1 MNRPDCKARH
11 RSPLSWRGL
20 ALALLGSALCACAWL
35 PMRVD
40 RSARAP
46 ALPGFGHSAMA
57 ITTASDAARRDFAQ
71 GMEQAYAFNEVEAVR
86 AFKAA
91 LAQDPGCAMCA
102 WGVAYQLGPN
112 INATER
118 GDLSEAVRYVALAE
132 GGSANVSRR
141 ERDLIE
147 ALALRYGRAGDRAD
161 PREAA
166 VLAAPVCGAAG
177 GGDKADPLDVAYAE
191 RMRILADRYPDD
203 ADVLSL
209 YAEAEMIAT
218 RADFWWDPK
227 TGQPSGRIGEVAR
240 RLQGLLAAHPD
251 HVGLNHYMIHA
262 VDAPGVA
269 ARAEPAADRLGGLAP
284 ASPHL
289 LHMPAHTYVQLG
301 RYADAS
307 RVNERALAADDAQ
320 DAELARQGFSP
331 TKDWRGHDG
340 QFLWYAALMEG
351 RGELALRTARESAAR
366 AKGES
371 EFAELSRSRP
381 ILTLLRLERWND
393 VLAEPPVG
401 GTKGL
406 AALLDDATRGVAL
419 ARTGQVAQAAEALKR
434 IEAPAAKLI
443 DAHAGADYRDRML
456 RGVVSV
462 SRQRLRAEVA
472 LAEGRSDAAVDDQR
486 QALALA
492 KDIDDTEP
500 PLLAAGTR
508 LALGDLQLR
517 THRWAEAEQ
526 TFRTD
531 LAEHPK
537 SGWAR
542 RGLVLALRA
551 QGRAAEAEAIRAEL
565 RRDWPSADP
574 LLLAGL

>member
-1 MNRPDCKARH
+1 
-11 RSPLSWRGL
+11 
-20 ALALLGSALCACAWL
+20 
-35 PMRVD
+35 
-40 RSARAP
+40 
-46 ALPGFGHSAMA
+46 
-57 ITTASDAARRDFAQ
+57 
-71 GMEQAYAFNEVEAVR
+71 
-86 AFKAA
+86 
-91 LAQDPGCAMCA
+91 
-102 WGVAYQLGPN
+102 
-112 INATER
+112 
-118 GDLSEAVRYVALAE
+118 
-132 GGSANVSRR
+132 
-141 ERDLIE
+141 
-147 ALALRYGRAGDRAD
+147 
-161 PREAA
+161 
-166 VLAAPVCGAAG
+166 
-177 GGDKADPLDVAYAE
+177 
-191 RMRILADRYPDD
+191 
-203 ADVLSL
+203 
-209 YAEAEMIAT
+209 
-218 RADFWWDPK
+218 
-227 TGQPSGRIGEVAR
+227 
-240 RLQGLLAAHPD
+240 
-251 HVGLNHYMIHA
+251 
-262 VDAPGVA
+262 
-269 ARAEPAADRLGGLAP
+269 
-284 ASPHL
+284 
-289 LHMPAHTYVQLG
+289 
-301 RYADAS
+301 
-307 RVNERALAADDAQ
+307 
-320 DAELARQGFSP
+320 
-331 TKDWRGHDG
+331 
-340 QFLWYAALMEG
+340 MEG